1 MCVGNKPWRVRY
13 LYRFLNGDFSDRI
26 VAYKSE
32 ANARRGIATERIVA
46 GDRLKSVQVYRYDL
60 LTES

>member
-13 LYRFLNGDFSDRI
+13 EYHAFPERI

-46 GDRLKSVQVYRYDL
+46 GDTLKSVQVYRYDL